1 MFALIEVFSHYC
13 NLVTLHLYNETMNK
27 EIISQKIELIVNE
40 ILLKINEGIKDKQ
53 LGILN
58 GNFGILLFLFYYVR
72 YAKKQ
77 SIITLVEKYAEEL
90 LRVLP
95 KGVKNYTFCSGLSG
109 ILYLFNF
116 LRNHQFIDIDI
127 GLYKAEFELYIMN
140 EMKKDFDIG
149 NYDFMHGALGGGI
162 YFLVQHTNKQ
172 SINDIVNFLYSTAEI
187 DDTKTVFKWQSL
199 INSTTDIRGHNIS
212 LSHGISSIIIF
223 LCNVIKGGIDNRKI
237 RLMLKGSINYVLSQQ
252 VDVDEYGCY
261 FPSHSLEH
269 SSTLKS
275 RLAWCYGDLGIAMSL
290 WQAGKL
296 LIDSDLQKMALEI
309 LMHSTYRVS
318 YSKNI
323 VNDAGICHGSA
334 GIVMIYNRMYIDTRM
349 DLFKE
354 ARNYWLIKTLN
365 YSCHDDGLAG
375 YKTVCGKKLIKD
387 YSLLTGISGIG
398 LILISCLTGDKQDW
412 DSFFLL
418 S

>member
-1 MFALIEVFSHYC
+1 
-13 NLVTLHLYNETMNK
+13 MNK
-27 EIISQKIELIVNE
+27 EIVSQKIELIVNE
-40 ILLKINEGIKDKQ
+40 ILLRINECTKDKQ

-72 YAKKQ
+72 YSKKQ

-90 LRVLP
+90 LMVLP
-95 KGVKNYTFCSGLSG
+95 KGVQHYTFCSGLSG

-127 GLYKAEFELYIMN
+127 GPYKAEFELYIMN
-140 EMKKDFDIG
+140 EMKKDFAIG

-162 YFLVQHTNKQ
+162 YFLGQHSNKK
-172 SINDIVNFLYSTAEI
+172 SIDDVVNYLYSIAEV
-187 DDTKTVFKWQSL
+187 DDTKNVFKWQSL
-199 INSTTDIRGHNIS
+199 INSTSDIRGYNIS

-223 LCNVIKGGIDNRKI
+223 LCNVIKGGIDNKKI

-252 VDVDEYGCY
+252 VDVAEYGCY
-261 FPSHSLEH
+261 FPSHSLEY

-296 LIDSDLQKMALEI
+296 LVDSELQKKSLEI
-309 LMHSTYRVS
+309 LIHSTSRIS
-318 YSKNI
+318 YSKSV

-334 GIVMIYNRMYIDTRM
+334 GIVMVYNRMYIDTRM

-354 ARNYWLIKTLN
+354 ARNYWLIRTLN
-365 YSCHDDGLAG
+365 YSYHNDGLAG
-375 YKTVCGKKLIKD
+375 YKTVCGKELIKD

-398 LILISCLTGDKQDW
+398 LILISCLAGDKQDW